1 MPLTCLTMIDNILLG
16 ISIVFTVEG
25 VAWLLL
31 GCVLGTLVGV
41 LPGLGTVAT
50 LAILFPFIYT
60 VDPVFSLMMMA
71 GIYYGAQYGG
81 STTSILINTPGE
93 VSTIMTCIDGYP
105 MTKKGEGGKAIV
117 AVGISSFIAGILTIF
132 LIGILTPFI
141 SDFVFKFGAKE
152 LSLLMLLG
160 LISISVITN
169 KDPIIGMIVACV
181 GILLGTIGTDISTGT
196 IRFTE
201 NNLHLF
207 EGISIPVLAIGIFGI
222 SEILRIIFEPETKV
236 SRHEVK
242 INFTLSDLKKI
253 FPSSIRGSFVG
264 AIFGLIPGGGT
275 IMATFAAYA
284 FEKKVSK
291 NKDKFGTGAIEGVSA
306 PEAANNASAQTGFI
320 PLLTLGIPENAVLAL
335 ILGALIVAGV
345 QPGPIMIQTQP
356 EIFWGLLV
364 SMVLGNFILVVL
376 NIPLV
381 KVWLTLLNTPKNVL
395 YPILFLI
402 CIIGVYSI
410 NESFFEVGLACT
422 FGIIGYILSKF
433 EIEPAPMMFGFIIGP
448 MFEEYF
454 RRSLIISQGD
464 FLYFTEGYI
473 SRFLLTIIIIL
484 LSFGFYKFLKI
495 KM

>member
-1 MPLTCLTMIDNILLG
+1 MVDNILLG
-16 ISIVFTVEG
+16 ISIVFTIEG

-31 GCVLGTLVGV
+31 GCILGTIVGV

-50 LAILFPFIYT
+50 LAILFPLT
-60 VDPVFSLMMMA
+60 HNLDPVFSLMMMA

-117 AVGISSFIAGILTIF
+117 AVGISSFIAGILTIL
-132 LIGILTPFI
+132 LIGILTPLI

-160 LISISVITN
+160 LISISVINN
-169 KDPIIGMIVACV
+169 KDPIIGMIIACV
-181 GILLGTIGTDISTGT
+181 GILLGTIGTDISTGI
-196 IRFTE
+196 IRFSE
-201 NNLHLF
+201 NSLHLF

-222 SEILRIIFEPETKV
+222 SEILRIMFEPKTTIA
-236 SRHEVK
+236 RHEVK
-242 INFTLSDLKKI
+242 IDFTFSDLKKV

-264 AIFGLIPGGGT
+264 ALFGLIPGGGT

-291 NKDKFGTGAIEGVSA
+291 NKDEFGKGAIEGVSA
-306 PEAANNASAQTGFI
+306 PEAANNASAQTGFV

-335 ILGALIVAGV
+335 ILGTLIVAGV

-356 EIFWGLLV
+356 EMFWGLLV
-364 SMVLGNFILVVL
+364 SMVLGNCILVIF

-381 KVWLTLLNTPKNVL
+381 KVWLTLLNTPKNIL

-410 NESFFEVGLACT
+410 NESFFEVGLACV
-422 FGIIGYILSKF
+422 FGIFGYILSKF
-433 EIEPAPMMFGFIIGP
+433 EIEPAPMMFGFIIGS

-464 FLYFTEGYI
+464 FFYFTEGYI
-473 SRFLLTIIIIL
+473 SQFLLTIIIIL
-484 LSFGFYKFLKI
+484 LTFGIYKFLKNNV
-495 KM
+495 